1 MVENAL
7 AVKTKLPNVSFY
19 GRDGEIPL
27 NPKTGRPWVSS
38 VARIGTKP
46 VP

>member
-7 AVKTKLPNVSFY
+7 TVKIKLPNASFY

-27 NPKTGRPWVSS
+27 NPKPGHPWVSG
-38 VARIGTKP
+38 VARSETKP
-46 VP
+46 VS

>member
-7 AVKTKLPNVSFY
+7 PVKIKLPNASFC

-27 NPKTGRPWVSS
+27 NPKPGHPWVPGL
-38 VARIGTKP
+38 ARIGTKP